1 MKRIFPLIVCVF
13 IIMTIATIPTISR
26 NHVMRTN
33 LEIEKQT
40 LPMNSIYLLSKEDYL
55 IETKV
60 YLPKNNKIETLVEYL
75 KENHKQD
82 STKVRGYIPEN
93 TKILSYKEKNG
104 ILEIHFSEELKNMK
118 KEYLPGIVKTFER
131 QTGIDKVNLYIEQEK
146 VSIPYINLEKDR
158 KSRNDLD
165 TVVVYYMDRSEERNF
180 VPVTKYIEKDKNK
193 IEVILEELKENIPD
207 NLMSFVREQLEVIE
221 EEEITDGVILNF
233 NKELIEEKNSQEQVL
248 KEIGYSI
255 LDSLD
260 VTNVIFK
267 VEGKYLEMVSK

>member
-13 IIMTIATIPTISR
+13 IIMTIATIPTISK

>member
-13 IIMTIATIPTISR
+13 IIMTIATIPTISK

-40 LPMNSIYLLSKEDYL
+40 IPMNSIYLLSKDDYL

-82 STKVRGYIPEN
+82 STTGRGYIPDN

-158 KSRNDLD
+158 KRRKDLD

-207 NLMSFVREQLEVIE
+207 NLMSFVRDQLEVIE

-233 NKELIEEKNSQEQVL
+233 NKELIEEKNSQEQIL
-248 KEIGYSI
+248 KEIGYSVI
-255 LDSLD
+255 DSLN

>member
-1 MKRIFPLIVCVF
+1 
-13 IIMTIATIPTISR
+13 MTIATIPTISK

-40 LPMNSIYLLSKEDYL
+40 FPMNSIYLLNKDDYL

-146 VSIPYINLEKDR
+146 ISISYINLEKDR

-165 TVVVYYMDRSEERNF
+165 TIVVYYMDPSEENSF
-180 VPVTKYIEKDKNK
+180 VPVTKYIEKDQNK

-207 NLMSFVREQLEVIE
+207 NLMSFVRDQLEVIE

-255 LDSLD
+255 LDSLN

-267 VEGKYLEMVSK
+267 VEGKYLEIVSK